1 MRPEEALAAARERAA
16 AHDWPSVPGFSVE
29 PVESVTLDQ
38 LYEWAVIEPEIE
50 GLYSTRRLIGGPITF
65 VKRMVARSLRQYLG
79 QMIAQQTRFNL
90 QLTVYV
96 ARLADRVDELERRA
110 GARDS

>member
-1 MRPEEALAAARERAA
+1 MRPEDALAAARERAA
-16 AHDWPSVPGFSVE
+16 AREWPEMPGFSVE

-38 LYEWAVIEPEIE
+38 LYEWAVIEPELE
-50 GLYSTRRLIGGPITF
+50 GLYSTRRVVGTPITF
-65 VKRMVARSLRQYLG
+65 VKRMVARALRQYLG
-79 QMIAQQTRFNL
+79 QMMAQQTRFNL

-110 GARDS
+110 R

>member
-1 MRPEEALAAARERAA
+1 MNA
-16 AHDWPSVPGFSVE
+16 
-29 PVESVTLDQ
+29 
-38 LYEWAVIEPEIE
+38 
-50 GLYSTRRLIGGPITF
+50 
-65 VKRMVARSLRQYLG
+65 RQYLG

-110 GARDS
+110 KP

>member
-1 MRPEEALAAARERAA
+1 VKPEEALAAARERAA
-16 AHDWPSVPGFSVE
+16 ARSWPEVPGFSVE

-38 LYEWAVIEPEIE
+38 LYEWAVIEPELE
-50 GLYSTRRLIGGPITF
+50 GLYSTRRVVGGPITF
-65 VKRMVARSLRQYLG
+65 VKRLVARSLRQYLG

-110 GARDS
+110 GDGDR

>member
-1 MRPEEALAAARERAA
+1 MRPEEALAAARSRAA
-16 AHDWPSVPGFSVE
+16 AGSYPDVPGFTVE

-38 LYEWAVIEPEIE
+38 LYEWAVIEPEVE
-50 GLYSTRRLIGGPITF
+50 GLYSTRRFGAPITF
-65 VKRMVARSLRQYLG
+65 VKRMVQRSLRQYLG
-79 QMIAQQTRFNL
+79 QMVAQQTRFNL

-110 GARDS
+110 GPRDS

>member
-1 MRPEEALAAARERAA
+1 VRPEEALAAARERAA
-16 AHDWPSVPGFSVE
+16 SRDWPEVPAFDLE

-38 LYEWAVIEPEIE
+38 LYEWAVIEPDLAE
-50 GLYSTRRLIGGPITF
+50 LYSTRRYGAPITF
-65 VKRMVARSLRQYLG
+65 VKRMIARALRQYLG

-96 ARLADRVDELERRA
+96 ARLDERVDELERRA
-110 GARDS
+110 KP

>member
-1 MRPEEALAAARERAA
+1 MVEGEPFGGRPVEGDRAAVEHDDALARA
-16 AHDWPSVPGFSVE
+16 
-29 PVESVTLDQ
+29 LDQ
-38 LYEWAVIEPEIE
+38 LYEWAVIEPELE
-50 GLYSTRRLIGGPITF
+50 GLYSTRRVVGGPITF

-110 GARDS
+110 KP

>member
-1 MRPEEALAAARERAA
+1 MRPEDALEAARARAA
-16 AHDWPSVPGFSVE
+16 ERSYPDVPGFTVE

-38 LYEWAVIEPEIE
+38 LYEWAVIEPEVE
-50 GLYSTRRLIGGPITF
+50 GLYSTRRFGAPITF
-65 VKRMVARSLRQYLG
+65 AKRMVQRSLRQYLG
-79 QMIAQQTRFNL
+79 QMVAQQTRFNL

-110 GARDS
+110 GSQDS